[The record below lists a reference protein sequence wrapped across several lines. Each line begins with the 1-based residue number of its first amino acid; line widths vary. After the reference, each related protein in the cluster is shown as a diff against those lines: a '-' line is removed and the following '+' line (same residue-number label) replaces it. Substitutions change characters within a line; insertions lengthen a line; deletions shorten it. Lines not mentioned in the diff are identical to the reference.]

1 MNELS
6 NSLSTLNVSPVFLK
20 NYEAFNNPAYRII
33 ANQGGTRSGK
43 TYSITQLL
51 IFLAIK
57 EYYEISIVSKTLPH
71 VKRGVL
77 RDFKKE
83 MQLQKIY
90 NDNSFNKSDYIY
102 NFKNNS
108 SYIEFFSADSAD
120 KLAGP
125 GRDILFINEI
135 NMLNYEE
142 WIALALRTRKK
153 IIIDYNP
160 IDEFSFIYDKIL
172 TRDDCI
178 FIQSNYLDNYDF
190 LPEEQINEIERLK
203 NEDPYL
209 WEIYGLGNVAKT
221 PDLIF
226 NNWNE
231 CSQFPNSF
239 DDVIYALDFGFTNP
253 TALLKIGKL
262 NNELYIEELIYQ
274 SALNNSE
281 LIKIM
286 KSLNIGNAPIYPDNE
301 DANRIS
307 ELKLAHFNIKKV
319 DKAIPPGLEYCRRW
333 KYNVHKYS
341 VNTIKEFKTY
351 KYKIEKS
358 TGRPSEEPVKFNDHA
373 MTALRYGVFSHGKT
387 FWKIKEIKPYREKVE
402 HRERKQRTKFKYF

>member
-190 LPEEQINEIERLK
+190 LPEEQI
-203 NEDPYL
+203 
-209 WEIYGLGNVAKT
+209 
-221 PDLIF
+221 
-226 NNWNE
+226 
-231 CSQFPNSF
+231 
-239 DDVIYALDFGFTNP
+239 
-253 TALLKIGKL
+253 
-262 NNELYIEELIYQ
+262 
-274 SALNNSE
+274 
-281 LIKIM
+281 
-286 KSLNIGNAPIYPDNE
+286 
-301 DANRIS
+301 
-307 ELKLAHFNIKKV
+307 
-319 DKAIPPGLEYCRRW
+319 
-333 KYNVHKYS
+333 
-341 VNTIKEFKTY
+341 
-351 KYKIEKS
+351 
-358 TGRPSEEPVKFNDHA
+358 
-373 MTALRYGVFSHGKT
+373 T
-387 FWKIKEIKPYREKVE
+387 FHY
-402 HRERKQRTKFKYF
+402 